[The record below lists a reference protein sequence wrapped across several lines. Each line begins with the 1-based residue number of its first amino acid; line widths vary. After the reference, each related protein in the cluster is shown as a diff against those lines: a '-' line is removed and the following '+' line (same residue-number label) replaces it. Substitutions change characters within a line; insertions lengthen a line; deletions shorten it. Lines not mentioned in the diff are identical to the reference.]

1 MLRGWLTE
9 QPGAPHDPLFPA
21 RTADRLSRDAI
32 EHRLAGYLTTARTN
46 CPSLR
51 GKHITMHTL
60 RHTAAMRLL
69 ESGTDVTVIALWL
82 GHEQLATAQLYLHA
96 DMNQKERAIARVTP
110 PGTQPGRYR
119 PPDPLLA
126 FLERL

>member
-1 MLRGWLTE
+1 
-9 QPGAPHDPLFPA
+9 
-21 RTADRLSRDAI
+21 
-32 EHRLAGYLTTARTN
+32 
-46 CPSLR
+46 
-51 GKHITMHTL
+51 
-60 RHTAAMRLL
+60 MRLL

-126 FLERL
+126 FLEQL